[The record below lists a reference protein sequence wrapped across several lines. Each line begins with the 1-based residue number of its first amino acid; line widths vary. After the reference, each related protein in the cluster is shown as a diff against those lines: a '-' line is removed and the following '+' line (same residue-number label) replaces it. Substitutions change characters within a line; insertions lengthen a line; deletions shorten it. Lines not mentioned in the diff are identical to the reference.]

1 MVYLWKKAFLPEI
14 ILMCFIG
21 LPFLI
26 TLIVCC
32 VLAWRIEIFAITI
45 GLFVV
50 LLSIILILFYET
62 HHFFKTE
69 YLIAKQDCLEI
80 YGRSDY
86 GDPQTKCWTIPYEK
100 ILGFKYYSI
109 FSIRGW
115 FNYLFDKVPPRC
127 VYIIVE
133 DLNNEKPIFIG
144 YLSLKQL
151 KMIAKDKKI
160 VFR

>member
-1 MVYLWKKAFLPEI
+1 MVYLWKKAFLPEM
-14 ILMCFIG
+14 LLVCFVG
-21 LPFLI
+21 LPFLVA
-26 TLIVCC
+26 LVVYC
-32 VLAWRIEIFAITI
+32 VLDWRIEVFAITI

-50 LLSIILILFYET
+50 LLFLIFLLFYET
-62 HHFFKTE
+62 HYFFKTE
-69 YLIAKQDCLEI
+69 YLIAKQDYLEI

-151 KMIAKDKKI
+151 KTIAKDKKLI
-160 VFR
+160 FR